1 MVVSSALS
9 WLKHYSL
16 LGFFGLAFGIS
27 WSIWLPLVVMQAFL
41 PFSVIAILVWI
52 GGFAPTIAAII
63 LTGVNSGRVGIRRL
77 LGRVLQGPVGVFW
90 YAFALFVTAAIG
102 LMAIG
107 LHVLFGGGALV
118 IDLSRWFLVFPV
130 FLSAMIGGPLAEEF
144 GWRGFA
150 LPRLQTNLSALVASL
165 IIGVVWSLWHLPV
178 FWLEGLIYI
187 GLTFEQRIIWF
198 LLLIAVAI
206 LFTWLYNNTDGSLL
220 IAVLY
225 HTAFNST
232 LYLMPVLMG
241 NLGLLNLAL
250 TWVVT
255 IIVIAVF
262 GRAHLSRK
270 LLVETDEPLTG

>member
-1 MVVSSALS
+1 MVISSALG
-9 WLKHYSL
+9 WLKHNSL

-41 PFSVIAILVWI
+41 PFSVIANLVWI

-63 LTGVNSGRVGIRRL
+63 LAGVNSGRVGIRRL
-77 LGRVLQGPVGVFW
+77 LGRVLQGPVGVYW
-90 YAFALFVTAAIG
+90 YAFALFGTAAIG

-107 LHVLFGGGALV
+107 LHVLFGGVALV

-130 FLSAMIGGPLAEEF
+130 FLSAMIAGPLAEEF
-144 GWRGFA
+144 GWRGYA
-150 LPRLQTNLSALVASL
+150 LPRLQTNRSALVASL

-206 LFTWLYNNTDGSLL
+206 LFTWLYNNTDGSML

-241 NLGLLNLAL
+241 KLGLLNLAL

-262 GRAHLSRK
+262 EPTYLSRK
-270 LLVETDEPLTG
+270 LLVETD